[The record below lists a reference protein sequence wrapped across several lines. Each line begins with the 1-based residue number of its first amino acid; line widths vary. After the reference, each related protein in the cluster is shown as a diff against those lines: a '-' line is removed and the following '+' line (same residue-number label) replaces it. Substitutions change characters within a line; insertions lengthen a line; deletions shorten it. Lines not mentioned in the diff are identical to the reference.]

1 MEYILIIIIVLTI
14 IIFISK
20 LNCGIDKVETKKLT
34 KQQEDYER
42 FMEMSGQYDD
52 DEDDIKA
59 HRAWRDKVY
68 K

>member
-1 MEYILIIIIVLTI
+1 MDYILLIIILLVI
-14 IIFISK
+14 IIFIPKVNYST
-20 LNCGIDKVETKKLT
+20 NKVEIKKLT

-52 DEDDIKA
+52 DDDDIKA
-59 HRAWRDKVY
+59 HRAWHDKVY